1 MKLLPDNKVPKL
13 GAPGE
18 SYRENQL
25 LHQVNYL
32 FFLINLK
39 CLLESYTFQYWRL
52 KTKLEEFH
60 DISVHFRDG
69 GKPKNLWERG
79 SLVGI
84 IWPSQSFG

>member
-1 MKLLPDNKVPKL
+1 VARVEEWMKLLPDNKVPKL

-39 CLLESYTFQYWRL
+39 CLLDFYTLF
-52 KTKLEEFH
+52 
-60 DISVHFRDG
+60 
-69 GKPKNLWERG
+69 N
-79 SLVGI
+79 VGA
-84 IWPSQSFG
+84 

>member
-32 FFLINLK
+32 FSLINLK
-39 CLLESYTFQYWRL
+39 CLLELHIFQCWRL
-52 KTKLEEFH
+52 KTKMSRVSLP
-60 DISVHFRDG
+60 ISVHKDVGKSGNLG
-69 GKPKNLWERG
+69 GRG
-79 SLVGI
+79 VV
-84 IWPSQSFG
+84 WWA